1 MGPCPRNVR
10 IAMNTGEDIKKKLLT
25 TFQSEL
31 SDLLGVLNSGLL
43 SLEKD
48 LSGNEREQLLADLFR
63 AAHSIKGG
71 ARAVNIR
78 DIEKIA
84 HRLEDVMGM
93 IQRGELPV
101 RPEIF
106 DTLFHSADSLKE
118 VMDNYLAGKEFS
130 AEKRERLLA
139 DLEEVK
145 KGSLSGG
152 EAEWSTKP
160 PQGATPSPSPVDPP
174 RGSSPSAPPGTP
186 PPVLPPA
193 RAPVSA
199 APAAETI
206 RVDMAKVDNLMDRMG
221 ELMVAR
227 MRTEQRLH
235 EIKAIGQRVGR
246 WQKNWN
252 KMRGDYHLL
261 KRQDGQ
267 RPELNRLIDFLGV
280 NGDNLKN
287 FATETQAL
295 HRQFVSDYRQ
305 LSLLTNDMH
314 DGVRRVRML
323 PTATLFELYPRMVRD
338 LAREQGK
345 EVNLQMEGAD
355 TDVDRQLLDM
365 MKDPLTHLLRNAVDH
380 GIEPPDVREAAGK
393 PRAGTIR
400 LRAAQRGNTIV
411 LTVSDDGAGINLKV
425 VKKAA
430 LARGLLTLQETEG
443 MKDNDV
449 FNLIYRSGLSTH
461 QKVTE
466 ISGRGIGLDVVRKNL
481 ERLQGVVDLE
491 TALGRGC
498 TFTLTMPLTLATSHV
513 LMMGTAG
520 QIVSIPTTTVV
531 RILQMKVEEIG
542 SIEGKP
548 AIRVSGRPLSL
559 FSLARVLELPESE
572 ALFTTG
578 QKITIVVVG
587 VAEKKM
593 AFRIDDVYG
602 TQEVVIKGMGRQF
615 SRVRNVSGAAILGD
629 GRVVMILNVADLV
642 KSAQKG
648 AGTTASIPVQV
659 KEVTRR
665 RVLVV
670 DDSIT
675 TRTLEKNILEN
686 AGYDVIVAADGE
698 EAWATLQS
706 EPVDGIVADINMPR
720 MDGFALTRKIKGHE
734 KLKDRPVVLVTSLE
748 TPQDKIRGM
757 EAGAD
762 AYIIKG
768 TFDQKD
774 LLAVMERLIG

>member
-1 MGPCPRNVR
+1 
-10 IAMNTGEDIKKKLLT
+10 MNKNEDMKRELLT
-25 TFQSEL
+25 AFQAEL
-31 SDLLGVLNSGLL
+31 GDLLGVLNRGLL

-48 LSGNEREQLLADLFR
+48 PSGEERGQLLADLFR
-63 AAHSIKGG
+63 AVHSIKGG

-78 DIEKIA
+78 EIEKIA
-84 HRLEDVMGM
+84 HRLEDIMGM

-106 DTLFHSADSLKE
+106 DTLFRSADTLKE
-118 VMDNYLAGKEFS
+118 AMDAYLTGSELPTERR
-130 AEKRERLLA
+130 EKLLA

-145 KGSLSGG
+145 KGSVSGG
-152 EAEWSTKP
+152 ETALPAKP
-160 PQGATPSPSPVDPP
+160 PQGTSPSPSPVDPP
-174 RGSSPSAPPGTP
+174 RGPSSSAPAVLP
-186 PPVLPPA
+186 PPVSPLPA
-193 RAPVSA
+193 RKPAAA

-252 KMRGDYHLL
+252 KVRGDYRLL

-267 RPELNRLIDFLGV
+267 RPEVNRLIDFFDV

-287 FATETQAL
+287 FGTEIQAL
-295 HRQFVSDYRQ
+295 HSQFVSDYRY
-305 LSLLTNDMH
+305 LSLLTDDMH

-345 EVNLQMEGAD
+345 EVNLQVEGDD
-355 TDVDRQLLDM
+355 TEVDRQLLDI

-380 GIEPPDVREAAGK
+380 GIEPPDARVAAGK
-393 PRAGTIR
+393 PRAGNIW
-400 LRAAQRGNTIV
+400 LKAAQRGNTIV
-411 LTVSDDGAGINLKV
+411 LTVSDDGAGINLDA
-425 VKKAA
+425 VKQAA
-430 LARGLLTLQETEG
+430 LARGLLTSQELEG
-443 MKDNDV
+443 MKDGEV
-449 FNLIYRSGLSTH
+449 FNLIYRSGLTTH

-491 TALGRGC
+491 TAAGKGC

-513 LMMGTAG
+513 LMMGVAG

-531 RILQMKVEEIG
+531 RILKAKVEEIG

-559 FSLARVLELPESE
+559 FSLARVLELPES
-572 ALFTTG
+572 AAPFTAG
-578 QKITIVVVG
+578 QTIPIVVVG

-593 AFRIDDVYG
+593 AFRIDELYG
-602 TQEVVIKGMGRQF
+602 TQEVVIKGMGRQL
-615 SRVRNVSGAAILGD
+615 SRVRNVTGAAILGD
-629 GRVVMILNVADLV
+629 GRVIMILNVADLV
-642 KSAQKG
+642 KSAQKS
-648 AGTTASIPVQV
+648 AGIASAMTVRV
-659 KEVTRR
+659 KEVARR
-665 RVLVV
+665 RLLVV

-675 TRTLEKNILEN
+675 TRTMEKNILEN
-686 AGYDVIVAADGE
+686 AGYQVLVAADGE
-698 EAWATLQS
+698 EAWAILQS
-706 EPVDGIVADINMPR
+706 ETVDGIVADVNMPR
-720 MDGFALTRKIKGHE
+720 MDGFVLTRKIKGHE

-768 TFDQKD
+768 TFDQRD
-774 LLAVMERLIG
+774 LLATVERLVG

>member
-1 MGPCPRNVR
+1 
-10 IAMNTGEDIKKKLLT
+10 MNTSEDIKRELLT
-25 TFQSEL
+25 AFQSEL
-31 SDLLGVLNSGLL
+31 ADLLGVLNRGLL

-48 LSGNEREQLLADLFR
+48 PSGEEREQLLADLFR
-63 AAHSIKGG
+63 AAHSMKGG
-71 ARAVNIR
+71 ARAVQIR

-84 HRLEDVMGM
+84 HRMEDVMGM

-101 RPEIF
+101 RPEVF
-106 DTLFHSADSLKE
+106 DVLFRAVDTLKE
-118 VMDNYLAGKEFS
+118 AMDAYLAGNELS
-130 AEKRERLLA
+130 RENREKLLA
-139 DLEEVK
+139 DLEEIK
-145 KGSLSGG
+145 KGAVSGR
-152 EAEWSTKP
+152 EAERPREPIQGTSP
-160 PQGATPSPSPVDPP
+160 PPAPLDSPQGLSPSAPGGTSPPVSPSPV
-174 RGSSPSAPPGTP
+174 RTP
-186 PPVLPPA
+186 
-193 RAPVSA
+193 A
-199 APAAETI
+199 AAVPAAETI
-206 RVDMAKVDNLMDRMG
+206 RVATAKVDNLMDRMG

-227 MRTEQRLH
+227 MRTEQRLN
-235 EIKAIGQRVGR
+235 EIKAIGQRVSR
-246 WQKNWN
+246 WQKNWS
-252 KMRGDYHLL
+252 KMQGDYRLL

-267 RPELNRLIDFLGV
+267 RPEVNRLIDFLDV

-287 FATETQAL
+287 FGKEIHAFL
-295 HRQFVSDYRQ
+295 RQFVSDYRY
-305 LSLLTNDMH
+305 LALLTDDMH

-345 EVNLQMEGAD
+345 EVNLQVEGAD
-355 TDVDRQLLDM
+355 TEVDRQLLDI

-380 GIEPPDVREAAGK
+380 GIEPPDAREEAGK
-393 PRAGTIR
+393 PRMGTIH
-400 LRAAQRGNTIV
+400 LRAAQKGNTIV
-411 LTVSDDGAGINLKV
+411 LTVSDDGAGIDLNALKH
-425 VKKAA
+425 AA
-430 LARGLLTLQETEG
+430 LERGLLTAQGIEG
-443 MKDNDV
+443 IKDREIL
-449 FNLIYRSGLSTH
+449 NLIYHSGLSTH

-466 ISGRGIGLDVVRKNL
+466 ISGRGVGLDVVRKNL
-481 ERLQGVVDLE
+481 ERLQGMVDVN
-491 TALGRGC
+491 TAAGNGAA
-498 TFTLTMPLTLATSHV
+498 FTLTLPLTLATSHV
-513 LMMGTAG
+513 LLMGVAG

-531 RILQMKVEEIG
+531 RILNVKVEEIG

-572 ALFTTG
+572 APFTAG
-578 QKITIVVVG
+578 QKIPIVVVG

-593 AFRIDDVYG
+593 AFRIDDLYG

-615 SRVRNVSGAAILGD
+615 SRVRNISGAAILGD
-629 GRVVMILNVADLV
+629 GQVVMILNVADLV
-642 KSAQKG
+642 KSAKKG
-648 AGTTASIPVQV
+648 AGMTAAIQVQV
-659 KEVTRR
+659 KEVARR

-686 AGYDVIVAADGE
+686 AGYQVMVAADGE
-698 EAWATLQS
+698 EAWAILQS
-706 EPVDGIVADINMPR
+706 ETFDGIVADINMPR

-768 TFDQKD
+768 TFDQRD
-774 LLAVMERLIG
+774 LLATIEGLIG

>member
-1 MGPCPRNVR
+1 
-10 IAMNTGEDIKKKLLT
+10 MNSSQDIKQELLI

-31 SDLLGVLNSGLL
+31 GDLLGVLNRGLL
-43 SLEKD
+43 SLEKGP
-48 LSGNEREQLLADLFR
+48 SGDEREHLLADLFR

-78 DIEKIA
+78 EIERIA
-84 HRLEDVMGM
+84 HRLEDIMGM

-106 DTLFHSADSLKE
+106 DILFRSADALKE
-118 VMDNYLAGKEFS
+118 AMDDYLAGREMS
-130 AEKRERLLA
+130 IEKKGKLLA
-139 DLEEVK
+139 DLEEIK
-145 KGSLSGG
+145 KGAVSGG
-152 EAEWSTKP
+152 ETELPAK
-160 PQGATPSPSPVDPP
+160 PP
-174 RGSSPSAPPGTP
+174 RGAAPPVAPLALPQELSPSLPSGTP
-186 PPVLPPA
+186 PPVSPQAQRTLA
-193 RAPVSA
+193 A

-206 RVDMAKVDNLMDRMG
+206 RVTTAKVDSLMDRMG

-227 MRTEQRLH
+227 LRTEQRLN
-235 EIKAIGQRVGR
+235 EIRAIGQRINR
-246 WQKNWN
+246 WQKNWS
-252 KMRGDYHLL
+252 KVRGDYRLL
-261 KRQDGQ
+261 KRQGGH
-267 RPELNRLIDFLGV
+267 RPEVNRLIDFLDV

-287 FATETQAL
+287 FGTEIQAL
-295 HRQFVSDYRQ
+295 HHQFVSDYRY
-305 LSLLTNDMH
+305 LALLTDDMH

-345 EVNLQMEGAD
+345 EVNLQVEGSD
-355 TDVDRQLLDM
+355 TEVDRQLLDI

-380 GIEPPDVREAAGK
+380 GIEPPDARVAAGK
-393 PRAGTIR
+393 PRAGTIK
-400 LRAAQRGNTIV
+400 LRAAQKGNAIV
-411 LTVSDDGAGINLKV
+411 LMVSDDGAGINLNA
-425 VKKAA
+425 VKQAA
-430 LARGLLTLQETEG
+430 LARGLLTSQELEG
-443 MKDNDV
+443 MEDREILD
-449 FNLIYRSGLSTH
+449 LIYHSGLSTH

-481 ERLQGVVDLE
+481 ERLQGMVDVN
-491 TALGRGC
+491 TATGKGS
-498 TFTLTMPLTLATSHV
+498 TFTLTLPLTLATSHV
-513 LMMGTAG
+513 LLMGVAG

-531 RILQMKVEEIG
+531 RILKAKVEEIG
-542 SIEGKP
+542 RIEGKP
-548 AIRVSGRPLSL
+548 AIRVSGHPLSL
-559 FSLARVLELPESE
+559 FSLAQVLELSESE
-572 ALFTTG
+572 ASFTAG
-578 QKITIVVVG
+578 QKIPIVVVG

-593 AFRIDDVYG
+593 AFRIDDLYG

-615 SRVRNVSGAAILGD
+615 SRVRNVTGAAILGD

-648 AGTTASIPVQV
+648 AGIAASIPVQV

-665 RVLVV
+665 RLLVV

-686 AGYDVIVAADGE
+686 AGYQVMVAADGE
-698 EAWATLQS
+698 EAWAILQS
-706 EPVDGIVADINMPR
+706 ESVDGIVADINMPR
-720 MDGFALTRKIKGHE
+720 MDGFVLTRKIKGHE
-734 KLKDRPVVLVTSLE
+734 KLKNRPVVLVTSLE

-768 TFDQKD
+768 TFDQRD
-774 LLAVMERLIG
+774 LLATIERLIG

>member
-1 MGPCPRNVR
+1 
-10 IAMNTGEDIKKKLLT
+10 MNTSRDIKQELLT
-25 TFQSEL
+25 AFQAEL
-31 SDLLGVLNSGLL
+31 GDLLGVLNRGLL

-48 LSGNEREQLLADLFR
+48 PSGDERGRLLADLFR

-71 ARAVNIR
+71 ARAVDIR
-78 DIEKIA
+78 EIERIA
-84 HRLEDVMGM
+84 HRLEDIMGM

-106 DTLFHSADSLKE
+106 DTLFRSADTLKE
-118 VMDNYLAGKEFS
+118 AMDAYLTGSELP
-130 AEKRERLLA
+130 AERREKLLA
-139 DLEEVK
+139 DLEEIK
-145 KGSLSGG
+145 KGAVSGR
-152 EAEWSTKP
+152 EAERPQEPIKGTSP
-160 PQGATPSPSPVDPP
+160 PPAPLDYPKELSASAAPSGTPSPASPPLARTP
-174 RGSSPSAPPGTP
+174 RAA
-186 PPVLPPA
+186 VPA
-193 RAPVSA
+193 T
-199 APAAETI
+199 ETI
-206 RVDMAKVDNLMDRMG
+206 RVAMAKVDNLMDRMG

-235 EIKAIGQRVGR
+235 EIKAIGQRMNR

-252 KMRGDYHLL
+252 KVRGDYRLL

-267 RPELNRLIDFLGV
+267 RPEVNRLIDFFDV

-287 FATETQAL
+287 FDTEIQAL
-295 HRQFVSDYRQ
+295 HRQFVSDYRY
-305 LSLLTNDMH
+305 LSLLTDDMH

-345 EVNLQMEGAD
+345 EVNLQVEGAD
-355 TDVDRQLLDM
+355 TEVDRQLLDI

-380 GIEPPDVREAAGK
+380 GIEPPDARVAAGK
-393 PRAGTIR
+393 PRAGTIW
-400 LRAAQRGNTIV
+400 LKAAQRGNTIV
-411 LTVSDDGAGINLKV
+411 LTVSDDGAGINLDA
-425 VKKAA
+425 VKQAA
-430 LARGLLTLQETEG
+430 LARGLLTSQEIEG
-443 MKDNDV
+443 MKDGEV
-449 FNLIYRSGLSTH
+449 FNLIYRPGLTTH

-491 TALGRGC
+491 TAAGKGC

-513 LMMGTAG
+513 LMMGVAG

-531 RILQMKVEEIG
+531 RILKAKVEEIG

-559 FSLARVLELPESE
+559 FSLAQVLELPES
-572 ALFTTG
+572 AAPFAAG
-578 QKITIVVVG
+578 QTIPIVVVG

-593 AFRIDDVYG
+593 AFRIDELYG

-615 SRVRNVSGAAILGD
+615 SRVRNVTGAAILGD

-642 KSAQKG
+642 KSAQKS
-648 AGTTASIPVQV
+648 AGITASIPVQV
-659 KEVTRR
+659 QEVARR
-665 RVLVV
+665 RLLVV

-675 TRTLEKNILEN
+675 TRTMEKNILEN
-686 AGYDVIVAADGE
+686 AGYKVLVAADGE
-698 EAWATLQS
+698 EAWAILQT
-706 EPVDGIVADINMPR
+706 EPVDGIVADIQMPR

-734 KLKDRPVVLVTSLE
+734 KLTDRPVVLVTSLE

-768 TFDQKD
+768 TFDQRD
-774 LLAVMERLIG
+774 LLATIERLIG

>member
-1 MGPCPRNVR
+1 
-10 IAMNTGEDIKKKLLT
+10 MNTSEDIKQELLT
-25 TFQSEL
+25 AFQAEL
-31 SDLLGVLNSGLL
+31 GDLLGELNRGLL

-48 LSGNEREQLLADLFR
+48 PSGDEREQLLGDLFR

-71 ARAVNIR
+71 ARAVKII

-106 DTLFHSADSLKE
+106 DILFRSADALKE
-118 VMDNYLAGKEFS
+118 AMDAYLAGSELAIEIRDK
-130 AEKRERLLA
+130 LLA
-139 DLEEVK
+139 DLEEMK
-145 KGSLSGG
+145 KGSVSGG
-152 EAEWSTKP
+152 EAELPTKP
-160 PQGATPSPSPVDPP
+160 PRGASPPPPLDSPQGP
-174 RGSSPSAPPGTP
+174 SPSAPPVTSH
-186 PPVLPPA
+186 PVSPPPA
-193 RAPVSA
+193 RRTASA

-206 RVDMAKVDNLMDRMG
+206 RVATAKMDNLMDRMG

-227 MRTEQRLH
+227 LRTEQRLN
-235 EIKAIGQRVGR
+235 EIRAIGQRVNR
-246 WQKNWN
+246 WQKNWS
-252 KMRGDYHLL
+252 KVRGDYRLL
-261 KRQDGQ
+261 RRQEGR
-267 RPELNRLIDFLGV
+267 RPEVNRLIDFLDV

-287 FATETQAL
+287 FGTEIQAL
-295 HRQFVSDYRQ
+295 HHQFVSDYRY
-305 LSLLTNDMH
+305 LALLTDDMH

-345 EVNLQMEGAD
+345 EVNLQVEGSD
-355 TDVDRQLLDM
+355 TEVDRQLLDI

-380 GIEPPDVREAAGK
+380 GIEPPDAREAAGK
-393 PRAGTIR
+393 PRAGTIQ
-400 LRAAQRGNTIV
+400 LRAAQKGNAIV
-411 LTVSDDGAGINLKV
+411 LTVSDDGAGINLNA
-425 VKKAA
+425 VKQAA
-430 LARGLLTLQETEG
+430 LARGLLTSQELEG
-443 MKDNDV
+443 MEDREILD
-449 FNLIYRSGLSTH
+449 LIYHSGLSTH

-481 ERLQGVVDLE
+481 ERLQGMVDVN
-491 TALGRGC
+491 TATGKGA
-498 TFTLTMPLTLATSHV
+498 TFTLTLPLTLATSHV
-513 LMMGTAG
+513 LLMGVAG

-531 RILQMKVEEIG
+531 SILKAKVEEIG
-542 SIEGKP
+542 RIEGKP
-548 AIRVSGRPLSL
+548 AIRVSGHPLSL
-559 FSLARVLELPESE
+559 FSLAQVLELSESE
-572 ALFTTG
+572 ASFTAG
-578 QKITIVVVG
+578 QKIPIVVVG

-593 AFRIDDVYG
+593 AFRIDDLYG

-615 SRVRNVSGAAILGD
+615 SRVRNVTGAAILGD

-648 AGTTASIPVQV
+648 AGIASSIPVQV
-659 KEVTRR
+659 KEVARR
-665 RVLVV
+665 RLLVV

-686 AGYDVIVAADGE
+686 AGYQVMVAADGE
-698 EAWATLQS
+698 EAWAILQS
-706 EPVDGIVADINMPR
+706 ESVDGIVADIKMPR

-734 KLKDRPVVLVTSLE
+734 KLKGRPVVLVTSLE
-748 TPQDKIRGM
+748 TPQDKVRGM

-768 TFDQKD
+768 TFDQRD
-774 LLAVMERLIG
+774 LLATIERLIG